1 MASGIINT
9 MEQNANQQLS
19 KGKIIAILGQ
29 VVEVEFNSKQSPHI
43 HDVLYLED
51 DKKIYMEVYSSS
63 GVGTYYCLLL
73 SSSKNLKRGK
83 VVVNSQGSITVP
95 VGTSTLGRAI
105 DVFGNPLDGKGEL
118 AKGEERPIINAGVAF
133 DDVVAPHE
141 ILQTGIKALD
151 FFSPILKG
159 GKVGL
164 FGGAGVGKTVLLTE
178 IIHNIVI
185 LSHNQSVSVFTG
197 VGERIREGQEL
208 YQTLEESGVL
218 PSVALILGQM
228 AENPAI
234 RYRIAFAGTT
244 IAEYF
249 RDVMQKDV
257 LFFIDNVFRFA
268 QAGYELSTVMNATPG
283 EGGYQATL
291 SSEMGSF
298 QERLV
303 STPNGSITS
312 IEAIYV
318 PADDITDYGVQSIF
332 PYLDSTVVLSRD
344 VYQEGRFPAV
354 DFLSSTST
362 ALTPKVVGEKH
373 YKTYLAAQSVFKKA
387 SSLERIVSL
396 IGESELSASDQVVY
410 KRFRL
415 LQNYLTQ
422 NFFVVE
428 AQSGKKGSYIKL
440 EDTVADVE
448 KILNGELDTVD
459 PQKLL
464 FIGTLKEITS
474 NG

>member
-1 MASGIINT
+1 
-9 MEQNANQQLS
+9 
-19 KGKIIAILGQ
+19 
-29 VVEVEFNSKQSPHI
+29 
-43 HDVLYLED
+43 
-51 DKKIYMEVYSSS
+51 
-63 GVGTYYCLLL
+63 
-73 SSSKNLKRGK
+73 
-83 VVVNSQGSITVP
+83 
-95 VGTSTLGRAI
+95 
-105 DVFGNPLDGKGEL
+105 
-118 AKGEERPIINAGVAF
+118 
-133 DDVVAPHE
+133 
-141 ILQTGIKALD
+141 
-151 FFSPILKG
+151 
-159 GKVGL
+159 
-164 FGGAGVGKTVLLTE
+164 
-178 IIHNIVI
+178 
-185 LSHNQSVSVFTG
+185 
-197 VGERIREGQEL
+197 
-208 YQTLEESGVL
+208 
-218 PSVALILGQM
+218 
-228 AENPAI
+228 
-234 RYRIAFAGTT
+234 
-244 IAEYF
+244 
-249 RDVMQKDV
+249 
-257 LFFIDNVFRFA
+257 
-268 QAGYELSTVMNATPG
+268 
-283 EGGYQATL
+283 
-291 SSEMGSF
+291 MGSL

-362 ALTPKVVGEKH
+362 ALTPAVVGEKH

-428 AQSGKKGSYIKL
+428 VQSGKKGSYIKL
-440 EDTVADVE
+440 EDTVSDVE
-448 KILNGELDTVD
+448 RILNGEFDIVD

-464 FIGTLKEITS
+464 FIGTLKEITN

>member
-1 MASGIINT
+1 
-9 MEQNANQQLS
+9 MEQSTGTQKM

-29 VVEVEFNSKQSPHI
+29 VVEVEFATKQAPHV

-51 DKKIYMEVYSSS
+51 DEKIFMEVYSSS
-63 GVGTYYCLLL
+63 GIGTFYCLLL

-83 VVVNSQGSITVP
+83 IVVNSQNSISIP
-95 VGTSTLGRAI
+95 VGQSTLGRAI
-105 DVFGNPLDGKGEL
+105 DIFGNPLDGKGEL
-118 AKGEERPIINAGVAF
+118 EKGEQKPIISEGVAF
-133 DDVVAPHE
+133 DDVLAPHE
-141 ILQTGIKALD
+141 ILETGIKAID

-218 PSVALILGQM
+218 PSVSLILGQM

-249 RDVMQKDV
+249 RDAMQKDV

-303 STPNGSITS
+303 STPSGSITS

-362 ALTPKVVGEKH
+362 ALTPSVVGERH
-373 YKTYLAAQSVFKKA
+373 YKTYLAAQAVFKKA

-396 IGESELSASDQVVY
+396 IGESELSASDQIVY

-428 AQSGKKGSYIKL
+428 AQSGKKGAYIKL
-440 EDTVADVE
+440 EDTVSDVE
-448 KILNGELDTVD
+448 RILNGEMDAIE

-464 FIGTLKEITS
+464 FIATLKELSS